1 MTSSEQA
8 EPHTDPK
15 SPGLATSSSRVP
27 LDDAPESFIRRRV
40 PFLFSIRFGLTAW
53 YAGVL
58 ILTLAVSGI
67 ALRMLLVHSLNQ
79 DAEQRLIS
87 AAREIRRQTSER
99 QTIAEATDDSG
110 DITVVLVPELDV
122 ESILVSGLSVTIID
136 TSGGPPIFQAGPLAR
151 RWPQQEDFQVYLKL
165 REPDFFIHR
174 VYGQS
179 VRGLAYPI
187 LSQGVIDQASGL
199 RPVIG
204 IIFTSESLEAGNRV
218 MARLNQVLITTG
230 LAGVAI
236 ATLGGWMLAGRAL
249 APVNRIMSSA
259 DDIAKGK
266 GPVSLSRRIDVPR
279 TRDEI
284 AQLAETFNDM
294 LDRIEQAFAA
304 QRRFVG
310 DASHELRTPLTAI
323 KGNIDVLRR
332 QIASG
337 RGTDPSDIADALV
350 DVSRETNRM
359 GRLVDDLLSLAR
371 TDAEGFGSIVN
382 FDAVSLDVLAREA
395 IRTAEVLVDEQH
407 LTLRA
412 DEPVMVQGDGDRLV
426 QVMLILLDN
435 ALRHT
440 PVDGTVTLTVSTAL
454 DPQDDI
460 LCARIEVEDNGRGI
474 DPTHLPHLFER
485 FYRAEGS
492 RSRIDGGT
500 GLGLSIALSIVRSH
514 HGWIDVESGLGQG
527 THMSVWLPMKTED
540 DHDDEQTT
548 GRRLPRIPR
557 LRP

>member
-1 MTSSEQA
+1 MTLHEQT
-8 EPHTDPK
+8 EPHIDHKTR
-15 SPGLATSSSRVP
+15 SAATSSSRVP

-58 ILTLAVSGI
+58 ILTLAVSGF
-67 ALRMLLVHSLNQ
+67 ALRMLLVHSLNL

-99 QTIAEATDDSG
+99 QTIAESPDNSG
-110 DITVVLVPELDV
+110 DIAVVLVPELDV

-136 TSGGPPIFQAGPLAR
+136 VSGGPPIFQAGPLAR
-151 RWPQQEDFQVYLKL
+151 RWPQQEDFQAYLKL
-165 REPDFFIHR
+165 REPDFFIHD

-187 LSQGVIDQASGL
+187 LSQSVVGKETGL

-204 IIFTSESLEAGNRV
+204 VIFTSESLEAGNRV

-337 RGTDPSDIADALV
+337 RATDPSDIADALM

-395 IRTAEVLVDEQH
+395 IRTAEVLVEDQH
-407 LTLRA
+407 LVLRA

-440 PVDGTVTLTVSTAL
+440 PEDGTVTLTVSTAI
-454 DPQDDI
+454 DPQDGI

-474 DPTHLPHLFER
+474 DPSHLPHLFER

-514 HGWIDVESGLGQG
+514 HGWIDVESGPGQG
-527 THMSVWLPMKTED
+527 THMSVWLPMKTEV
-540 DHDDEQTT
+540 DHDDEQST

-557 LRP
+557 LLP